1 VIPKA
6 LTAQGRRAQRKQPD
20 QNGIAVPG
28 GKLALA
34 GRGQR
39 PIQGREQD
47 ILADRRPL
55 VPFRSMGVDGGNDGQ
70 LLGDVPKRSGGT
82 EIPLLGIKGVSR
94 SLRQA
99 FEQLLSRAE
108 VAQQA
113 EARTA
118 ALIPIGLDDAPVAF
132 SAHGVGLEA
141 WHDSYIHNL
150 GCPVNKK
157 RNLWWCGL
165 NWYRNAYLEAV
176 LDERVEAKAILD

>member
-1 VIPKA
+1 
-6 LTAQGRRAQRKQPD
+6 
-20 QNGIAVPG
+20 
-28 GKLALA
+28 
-34 GRGQR
+34 
-39 PIQGREQD
+39 
-47 ILADRRPL
+47 
-55 VPFRSMGVDGGNDGQ
+55 MGVDGGNDGQ